1 MQLKTVACSFK
12 VKMWCARKAAA
23 TRTPQLVYALIVL
36 LVINGCTTAQN
47 LPTRD
52 ELDFQLHRN
61 HPEIFYDTKLLP
73 DGAEV
78 TSYVVKRVTS
88 RWVAFRFVSFS
99 ISVRLKVFG
108 FLRYYRDDISGT
120 HTNYD
125 TGKINRNRDT
135 LSKKRLGQ
143 SVTIFAYFASQ
154 CGVWVYIQPVLCN
167 VFRFMEWLGQTNR

>member
-23 TRTPQLVYALIVL
+23 TRTPHLVYALIVL

-88 RWVAFRFVSFS
+88 R
-99 ISVRLKVFG
+99 
-108 FLRYYRDDISGT
+108 
-120 HTNYD
+120 
-125 TGKINRNRDT
+125 
-135 LSKKRLGQ
+135 
-143 SVTIFAYFASQ
+143 
-154 CGVWVYIQPVLCN
+154 
-167 VFRFMEWLGQTNR
+167 